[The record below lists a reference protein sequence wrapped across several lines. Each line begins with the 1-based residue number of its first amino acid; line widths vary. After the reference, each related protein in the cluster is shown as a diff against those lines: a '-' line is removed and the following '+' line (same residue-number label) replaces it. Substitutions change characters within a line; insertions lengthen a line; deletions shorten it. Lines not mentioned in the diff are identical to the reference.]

1 MSSKKDSTTSNEP
14 TAHKPPVCGG
24 IGGLRPVN
32 EEDLQVWDMY
42 KEHLEKKIQDQFK
55 VPKSHTLKP
64 VQVATQV
71 VAGMNYFF
79 KVELPDK
86 KYATARVYHVP
97 W

>member
-1 MSSKKDSTTSNEP
+1 MSSKKDSATSNEP

-55 VPKSHTLKP
+55 VP
-64 VQVATQV
+64 
-71 VAGMNYFF
+71 
-79 KVELPDK
+79 
-86 KYATARVYHVP
+86 
-97 W
+97 